1 MLVSSISSKLKV
13 TRRIRAVFGKVKLEH
28 YLIYGRIFK
37 FRLGRGGG
45 PENPGGE
52 VSDGARSAAEQA
64 AARVWGVQSLMGA
77 EFGVKR

>member
-28 YLIYGRIFK
+28 YLIYRRIFK

-45 PENPGGE
+45 AVPKILGGGKRR
-52 VSDGARSAAEQA
+52 GA
-64 AARVWGVQSLMGA
+64 
-77 EFGVKR
+77 